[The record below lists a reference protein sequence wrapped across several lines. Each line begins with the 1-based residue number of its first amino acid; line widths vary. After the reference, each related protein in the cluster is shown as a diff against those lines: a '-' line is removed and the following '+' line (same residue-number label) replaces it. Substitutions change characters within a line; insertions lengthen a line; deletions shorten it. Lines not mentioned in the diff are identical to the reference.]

1 MTQIIPANC
10 CTLKCARLSARD
22 KRQVV
27 WTVGEKGYCNVCFLN
42 ELEMEKFSISDDI
55 ERLYDD
61 DNLYQDIRT
70 IKRRKRVSQPNPCG
84 PPIQLRA

>member
-1 MTQIIPANC
+1 MTNLASHSC

-27 WTVGEKGYCNVCFLN
+27 WKVGPQFYCNVCFLN
-42 ELEMEKFSISDDI
+42 ELESEKFEIDERVI
-55 ERLYDD
+55 RLYED

-70 IKRRKRVSQPNPCG
+70 QKRRKRISQPNPCG
-84 PPIQLRA
+84 VPIQLRA

>member
-1 MTQIIPANC
+1 MSQQTPANC

-27 WTVGEKGYCNVCFLN
+27 WTVGEKCYCNVCFLN
-42 ELEMEKFSISDDI
+42 ELESEKFDINDSIT
-55 ERLYDD
+55 RLYED

-70 IKRRKRVSQPNPCG
+70 IKRRKRISQPNPCG
-84 PPIQLRA
+84 PPIRLRA